1 MITVVTAQNSHSWLG
16 ATFIDADFVAQQLD
30 AVFTDYG
37 ADAVKT
43 GFLGR
48 VELIEVVA
56 RKLREHKIRNVVIDP
71 VMVDGETEPMFGA
84 EVTAAYRELL
94 IPLATIVTP
103 NKGEARLLLDR
114 PLGEPVVWTQLQP
127 QLKAVAP
134 GGWLLLKAVAHGRQ
148 WGDWLLH
155 QRQSKFYPQTL
166 VDTPN
171 LAGSGDTL
179 SAALAATLALGAD
192 VPSAVKDAQTF
203 THQAIVEGATWR
215 LARGRGPTANFVNF
229 QKP

>member
-1 MITVVTAQNSHSWLG
+1 MITVVTAQNSRSWLG
-16 ATFIDADFVAQQLD
+16 ATFIGADFVAQQLD
-30 AVFTDYG
+30 AVLTDYG

-56 RKLREHKIRNVVIDP
+56 HKLRQHKIRNVVIDP

-103 NKGEARLLLDR
+103 NKGEARLLIDR
-114 PLGEPVVWTQLQP
+114 PIHEPVVWTQLQP
-127 QLKAVAP
+127 QLMAVAP
-134 GGWLLLKAVAHGRQ
+134 DRWLLLKAVSHGRQ

-155 QRQSKFYPQTL
+155 RRQSDFLSQQL

-179 SAALAATLALGAD
+179 SAAVAACLALGAD
-192 VPSAVKDAQTF
+192 VPSAVKDAQKF
-203 THQAIVEGATWR
+203 THQAIVEGASWR
-215 LARGRGPTANFVNF
+215 LAGGRGPTANFVNP
-229 QKP
+229 QTP